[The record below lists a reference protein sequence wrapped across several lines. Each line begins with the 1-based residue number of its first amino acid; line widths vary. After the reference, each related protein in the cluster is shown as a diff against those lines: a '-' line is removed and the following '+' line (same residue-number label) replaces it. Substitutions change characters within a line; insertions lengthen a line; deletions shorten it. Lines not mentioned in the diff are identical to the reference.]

1 MQRASEVQQYAHP
14 ERLRTCRSTTRP
26 RTRPE
31 LGKRRGDAC
40 LGAEEEPC
48 NCGKRRTQSRKT
60 WHPPSVDGALTGL
73 AERRLTRVL
82 AQRLTE
88 EPAIVLNGPRTV
100 GKSTLLGALAKRQ
113 GRLVVD
119 CDDPATRAAVR
130 NDPGRFVAAPQPVL
144 IDEYQHVPEL
154 LDAIKAELNR
164 DLSPGR
170 YVLAGSTRY
179 STLPQAGQAL
189 TGRVD
194 ILDVLPLA
202 QVEID
207 GTAGDPLVHRLLAGA
222 DLPTTTSPSSTTRG
236 EYARRITSGGMPVPL
251 RRPPGRSRSRWFA
264 NYLDLVIDRDVV
276 ELTRVRQREMLPRL
290 LRVLASR
297 SGQVL
302 NIAAAAEAVGME
314 KSSAENYLRLLEAVF
329 LIQRLPAWG
338 TTLGSRVVRMPKV
351 HLVDAGV
358 MAWLLGLTPE
368 KIAGND
374 PSVLTEYG
382 HLVETFAVGEILK
395 QLSWWDAPVAVGHF
409 RTAVAE
415 EVDLVLERDDGNVVA
430 FEIKAGTRIDRADLA
445 GIAALR
451 ARLGASLVSAVVL
464 YTGQLAYTHEDGT
477 MVLPLDTLWTR

>member
-1 MQRASEVQQYAHP
+1 MAGYA
-14 ERLRTCRSTTRP
+14 R
-26 RTRPE
+26 
-31 LGKRRGDAC
+31 
-40 LGAEEEPC
+40 
-48 NCGKRRTQSRKT
+48 
-60 WHPPSVDGALTGL
+60 
-73 AERRLTRVL
+73 RRLTSVL
-82 AQRLTE
+82 TNRLSE

-100 GKSTLLGALAKRQ
+100 GKSTLLSVLAGHL
-113 GRLVVD
+113 GRVVID

-130 NDPGRFVAAPQPVL
+130 NDPGRFVIGPQPVL

-154 LDAIKAELNR
+154 LEAIKAELNR

-194 ILDVLPLA
+194 IMDVLPLA
-202 QVEID
+202 QAEID
-207 GTAGDPLVHRLLAGA
+207 GSAGEPLIHRLLDGA
-222 DLPTTTSPSSTTRG
+222 DPPTIVQPSMTTRD
-236 EYARRITSGGMPVPL
+236 EYARRITSGGMPVAL

-264 NYLDLVIDRDVV
+264 TYLDLVIDRDVV

-290 LRVLASR
+290 LNVLASR

-338 TTLGSRVVRMPKV
+338 TTLGSRVARMPKV

-358 MAWLLGLTPE
+358 MAWLLGLSPE
-368 KIAGND
+368 KIAKND
-374 PSVLTEYG
+374 PSVLSEYG

-395 QLSWWDAPVAVGHF
+395 QVSWWDAPVAAGHF
-409 RTAVAE
+409 RTAAGE
-415 EVDLVLERDDGNVVA
+415 EVDLVLERDDGVAIA
-430 FEIKAGTRIDRADLA
+430 FEIKAGTRVDGADLA
-445 GIAALR
+445 GIRALR
-451 ARLGASLVSAVVL
+451 ARLGTNLGASVVL
-464 YTGQLAYTHEDGT
+464 YTGHLAYTHEDGT
-477 MVLPLDTLWTR
+477 TVLPLDSLWTK